1 MLDRN
6 LVAPFIAFLLA
17 GFPLAASAAEIHVL
31 SSSASALAQRD
42 LAADFTRETGHTVKF
57 TSGPPGVVQKHFE
70 AGGDFAVVV
79 MPTARIDAFDKA
91 GLLQAGS
98 RRALARVGIGIA
110 VHESA
115 PKLDLSTLD
124 STRKAL
130 LDARSIS
137 YSFSDT
143 GGESGANSMTVLA
156 KLGIFEAVKA
166 KLVPV
171 QNDKG
176 QAMIAAREVE
186 IGLYNLIEI
195 GRAKGV
201 VRGGAIP
208 ASVQVYSSFDIGIPA
223 TNAVPGPALAYRDF
237 ILDLKRRARW
247 EAAGLELAPY

>member
-1 MLDRN
+1 MRN
-6 LVAPFIAFLLA
+6 RALALSIIAVTLA
-17 GFPLAASAAEIHVL
+17 TLPLPGSAVEIHVL

-42 LAADFTRETGHTVKF
+42 IAADFTRETGHAVKF
-57 TSGPPGVVQKHFE
+57 TTGPPGVVQKHLE

-79 MPTARIDAFDKA
+79 MPTARIDALDKA

-124 STRKAL
+124 STRKTL

-143 GGESGANSMTVLA
+143 GGESGANSMTVLG
-156 KLGIFEAVKA
+156 KLGLYDAVKA

-171 QNDKG
+171 PNDKG

-186 IGLYNLIEI
+186 IGLYNVSEI

-223 TNAVPGPALAYRDF
+223 TNATPGPALAYRDF
-237 ILDLKRRARW
+237 ILDPKRRARW